1 MGHRLA
7 LVRRYCGLAIYARL
21 STSSYFQPNRKIIN
35 MKVPLI
41 DLSGQHQSLR
51 PELLDALAKVIDSQ
65 QFVLGSEVAS
75 LEEEIA
81 RYSTTKFAIGCA
93 SGSDA
98 LLLALMALDIKAGD
112 EVITTPFTFFAT
124 GSAIARL
131 GARPQFVDIDPLTY
145 NIDPARVEAA
155 ITERTRAI
163 LPVHMYG
170 QCADMDPLLE
180 IARRHDLPIVE
191 DCAQAIG
198 ATDGGRRAGSMG
210 QLGCLSFYPTKNLG
224 AAGDGGMVVTNHETV
239 STRVRKLRVH
249 GGATEYQHEEVGINS
264 RLDAIQAAVL
274 RVKLKHLDAWSEAR
288 RSKAAFYDQL
298 LEEAE
303 SPGKFVT
310 PFVRPE
316 ARHIFHQYVI
326 RAPGYRDEL
335 IQHLAQHGIGNKVY
349 YPVPLHLQQ
358 CFAYLNYKQGE
369 FPEAERASLET
380 VALPCFPE
388 LTEQQQRY
396 VGAVLS
402 DFVVA
407 GKATGS

>member
-1 MGHRLA
+1 MHA
-7 LVRRYCGLAIYARL
+7 PVSLVL
-21 STSSYFQPNRKIIN
+21 FQLQQKMID

-41 DLSGQHQSLR
+41 DLSGQHESLR
-51 PELLDALAKVIDSQ
+51 PRLLDAIARVIDSQ
-65 QFVLGSEVAS
+65 QFVLGAEVAA
-75 LEEEIA
+75 LENEIA
-81 RYSTTKFAIGCA
+81 GYSTTNFAIGCA

-131 GARPQFVDIDPLTY
+131 GARPRFVDIDPQTY
-145 NIDPARVEAA
+145 NINPALVEAA
-155 ITERTRAI
+155 INERTRAI

-170 QCADMDPLLE
+170 QCADMDALLE
-180 IARRHDLPIVE
+180 IAKRHNLPVVE
-191 DCAQAIG
+191 DAAQAIG
-198 ATDGGRRAGSMG
+198 ATDHGRRAGSMG
-210 QLGCLSFYPTKNLG
+210 QLGCFSFYPTKNLG
-224 AAGDGGMVVTNHETV
+224 GAGDGGMVVTNDE
-239 STRVRKLRVH
+239 SLNARVRKLRVH
-249 GGATEYQHEEVGINS
+249 GGATEYQHDEVGINS
-264 RLDAIQAAVL
+264 RLDAMQAAVL
-274 RVKLKHLDAWSEAR
+274 RVKLKHLDEWSEAR
-288 RSKAAFYDQL
+288 RSKATLYDEL
-298 LEEAE
+298 LLQPEIE
-303 SPGKFVT
+303 GRFVR

-335 IQHLAQHGIGNKVY
+335 IQHLSQHGVGNKIY

-396 VGAVLS
+396 VAEVLLK
-402 DFVVA
+402 FGVA
-407 GKATGS
+407 SKVTGGSGPAGS